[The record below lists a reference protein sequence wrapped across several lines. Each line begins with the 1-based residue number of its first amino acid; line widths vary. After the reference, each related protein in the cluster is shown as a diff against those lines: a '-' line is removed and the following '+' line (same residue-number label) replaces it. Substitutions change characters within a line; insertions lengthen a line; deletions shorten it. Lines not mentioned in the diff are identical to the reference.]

1 MSTLTNTLQLQV
13 SKALKS
19 GDRVRVET
27 LRFLLSAARNAA
39 IAKYGNKSEEAMT
52 DDDVLEV
59 IKKQVKTHRESVEA
73 FTKAGRQELA
83 DTEKA
88 QLAILEAY
96 LPKQMS
102 DEELKQ
108 LLEPIA
114 APARKDLPAGRQDF
128 GLLMGQAMKAVKR
141 QADGARVS
149 VLLKEMLQK

>member
-13 SKALKS
+13 SEALKS

-52 DDDVLEV
+52 DDDVVDV

-73 FTKAGRQELA
+73 FTKAGRAELA
-83 DTEKA
+83 NAEKA
-88 QLAILEAY
+88 QLAILESY

-102 DEELKQ
+102 DEDLKKI
-108 LLEPIA
+108 LEPIA
-114 APARKDLPAGRQDF
+114 ASGEKNF
-128 GLLMGQAMKAVKR
+128 GLLMGTAMKAVKG
-141 QADGARVS
+141 QADGWRVS
-149 VLLKEMLQK
+149 SILKQLI